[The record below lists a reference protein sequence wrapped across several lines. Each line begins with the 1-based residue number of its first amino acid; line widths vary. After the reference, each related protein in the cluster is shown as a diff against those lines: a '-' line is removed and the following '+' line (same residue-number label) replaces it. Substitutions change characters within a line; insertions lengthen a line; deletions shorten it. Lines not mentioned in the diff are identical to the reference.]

1 MRKLEPANVILVLVI
16 VYFVVLTVY
25 GVYCSDNSP
34 KHNPKPI
41 DLKQLAKDAMFA
53 RMEEQI
59 SRLEAENRFLKATN
73 DLYNP
78 NRKNPVPLPN
88 IERQ

>member
-1 MRKLEPANVILVLVI
+1 MQKIELVVGLSLACLVVFTGYALYRDYNEPKL
-16 VYFVVLTVY
+16 
-25 GVYCSDNSP
+25 
-34 KHNPKPI
+34 NPKPI

-78 NRKNPVPLPN
+78 NRKNPIPLPN